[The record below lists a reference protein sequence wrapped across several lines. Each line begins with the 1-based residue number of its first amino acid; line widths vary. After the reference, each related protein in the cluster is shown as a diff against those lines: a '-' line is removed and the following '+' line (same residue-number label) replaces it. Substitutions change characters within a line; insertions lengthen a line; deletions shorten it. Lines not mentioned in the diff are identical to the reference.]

1 MKFTTPTTL
10 PSGAPRI
17 GLHSRV
23 MLLGSCFAEGVGQR
37 LKDNLPEGHVMSN
50 PFGVL
55 YNPMSIATVLSG
67 LLDGHLPTETMLF
80 AGTDRLWHS
89 LLHDGSFSAASKSE
103 CLDKIERQFEA
114 ACHFL
119 RKTDVLCL
127 TWGTSMCYRH
137 KVTGLIAANCHKQ
150 PAITFDSFDSTPEEI
165 AAIYKPLLNRLWQL
179 RPDLKVVLTVSP
191 YRYLK
196 YGLHGSALTKARLLL
211 AADAIEKSTDAVR
224 YFPAYEIVTDE
235 LRDYRFYA
243 ADMVHPSEQAADY
256 VFEQFKTWCFSD
268 DLSAFAKD
276 KTALLRARQHRPLHP
291 DSPAYRD
298 FVASM
303 AAAQAVFYEDWR
315 NRGLNKEETTIIG

>member
-1 MKFTTPTTL
+1 MKLTTPTSL
-10 PSGAPRI
+10 PSVAPRI
-17 GLHSRV
+17 DLHSRV

-55 YNPMSIATVLSG
+55 YNPISIATVLSC
-67 LLDGHLPTETMLF
+67 LLDGHLPTEEMLF

-89 LLHDGSFSAASKSE
+89 LLHDGSFSAASKAE
-103 CLDKIERQFEA
+103 CLNKVERQFEP

-119 RKTDVLCL
+119 RKTDILCL

-137 KVTGLIAANCHKQ
+137 KATGLIAANCHKQ
-150 PAITFDSFDSTPEEI
+150 PATTFDSFDSTPEEI
-165 AAIYKPLLNRLWQL
+165 AAIYKPLFNRLLQL
-179 RPDLKVVLTVSP
+179 RPELKVVLTVSP

-211 AADAIEKSTDAVR
+211 AADTLEQTFEAVR

-243 ADMVHPSEQAADY
+243 ADMVHPSEQATDY
-256 VFEQFKTWCFSD
+256 VLEQFKTWCFSD
-268 DLSAFAKD
+268 NLSAFAKD
-276 KTALLRARQHRPLHP
+276 KTALLRDHRHRPLHA
-291 DSPAYRD
+291 DSPAYDGFLACMGRRQTEFSTLWRD
-298 FVASM
+298 K
-303 AAAQAVFYEDWR
+303 
-315 NRGLNKEETTIIG
+315 GLNEAETTIG